1 MTKLSGIKFLAA
13 LILAAAFMAGC
24 ISPIMFKK
32 GAYAIDD
39 WETWTGWNDAYGAHE
54 VKPDG
59 LYYYL
64 TERQDDTR
72 DESSDGYSPGLILS
86 RELPRG
92 GWQADLQADFNIPS
106 GQVKRFSYGIWEGGD
121 SSRPSIGNASGI
133 LKIIAQ
139 RQNGPRPEDD
149 ALVIF
154 YLPGGKPF
162 KAPVGLK
169 VLRFER
175 TGDLFSVSYSM
186 NKKEFKPLFRLEAPA
201 AAFAASQKFFIGGFA
216 GGDPAGAYAR
226 FTSLKINGTET
237 LR

>member
-1 MTKLSGIKFLAA
+1 MKRFKTQLLAVAVLAA
-13 LILAAAFMAGC
+13 LTAGC
-24 ISPIMFKK
+24 INPAMFKK

-54 VKPDG
+54 LKPDG

-86 RELPRG
+86 KELTGNSWR
-92 GWQADLQADFNIPS
+92 ADLETDFKIPP

-133 LKIIAQ
+133 LKVLAQ

-149 ALVIF
+149 ALLIF
-154 YLPGGKPF
+154 CLPGGKPF
-162 KAPVGLK
+162 KVPTGAK

-175 TGDLFSVSYSM
+175 AGNFFSVSYAM
-186 NKKEFKPLFRLEAPA
+186 NRKKFTQLFRLNAPP

-226 FTSLKINGTET
+226 LTSLKINGRET